1 MIRTPLRTALIL
13 SLTMLV
19 FALAGNAYAVE
30 GKAIGVV
37 SSFYGDV
44 KDQHKGETEWIP
56 AKLGLDVYPLDRVKT
71 EIKSKVR
78 LTFEDGSLL
87 NLGESTELQ
96 IKEHIYSPD
105 EQKRQSVLSMAQGK
119 MRVLCQKLTGAGS
132 QMQVETPTAV
142 IGIRGT
148 EFLVWVVSN
157 ELTTVICLSDAVYV
171 RNIDGKVAGE
181 VMLKPNEMTKV
192 GIGKKPLAPTIV
204 PEELRT
210 QLEIDTAAF
219 KMSPSSAEA
228 QGGQA
233 EPAVAAGAQEAV
245 QTVETPG
252 AAPLNAE
259 DVLRTQDTQAPSLPP
274 IPQDPA
280 DNPGFKQPALP
291 EPPPPPQSPPAP

>member
-1 MIRTPLRTALIL
+1 MIRTPLRAVLIL

-30 GKAIGVV
+30 GKEIGVV

-44 KDQHKGETEWIP
+44 KDRHKGEAEWIP
-56 AKLGLDVYPLDRVKT
+56 AKLGLGIYALDMVKT

-78 LTFEDGSLL
+78 LTFQDGSLL
-87 NLGESTELQ
+87 NLSESTELE
-96 IKEHIYSPD
+96 IKEHVYDPD
-105 EQKRQSVLSMAQGK
+105 AQKRQSLLSLAQGK

-171 RNIDGKVAGE
+171 RNINDNVAGE
-181 VMLKPNEMTKV
+181 VVLRPNEMTKV
-192 GIGKKPLAPTIV
+192 GIGKAPIAPTIV
-204 PEELRT
+204 PEELRK

-219 KMSPSSAEA
+219 KMAPSSLGP

-233 EPAVAAGAQEAV
+233 EPAAAAGAQEAV
-245 QTVETPG
+245 QTVEVPG
-252 AAPLNAE
+252 AALNAE
-259 DVLRTQDTQAPSLPP
+259 DILRMQDTQAPSLPP

-280 DNPGFKQPALP
+280 DNPEFKQPALP
-291 EPPPPPQSPPAP
+291 EPPPPPTPVP